1 MNFTRLRSIGGM
13 GAAGL
18 GLAVLAVIVG
28 GTYVMSRGGAVVKL
42 QPESAA
48 VVARGQVV
56 YSRECASCHGAQ
68 LEGQPN
74 WRQPGADGVL
84 PAPPHDA
91 SGHTWHHPD
100 DLLLRIVKYG
110 TAKVANMPDY
120 RSGMPV
126 YEGKLSDEEI
136 VAALSYIKSRWPP
149 SVRARHDEL
158 NQSVGPS
165 R

>member
-1 MNFTRLRSIGGM
+1 MSVRRPRSIGSI

-28 GTYVMSRGGAVVKL
+28 GTYWIWRGSEAVKL
-42 QPESAA
+42 RPESAPM
-48 VVARGQVV
+48 VARGQAV
-56 YSRECASCHGAQ
+56 YTRECASCHGAQ

-74 WRQPGADGVL
+74 WRQPGANGVL

-100 DLLLRIVKYG
+100 DLLFRIVKYG

-126 YEGKLSDEEI
+126 YEAKLSDEEI
-136 VAALSYIKSRWPP
+136 VAELSYIKSRWPP

-158 NQSVGPS
+158 NRSVGSS